1 MKKLKDKLKS
11 VETELKKNNEKVAK
25 LEAEVQ
31 DIHQKISEKDQ
42 TVSKINKKFNFLK
55 EKVTLLFD
63 LETKLDTIEKRI
75 ESISKISVNTIE
87 NVADSKTLQ
96 KAGSKSAGDT
106 GEIKCDLC
114 EFVAKNK
121 FGLRIHFHKKHST
134 AKFNCFTCDFTC
146 ESHSELVEHNDRY
159 YHSHRITLN
168 KDYEKEI
175 LDEFQQLDDDGFIPH
190 RKLDW

>member
-1 MKKLKDKLKS
+1 MNFARKMPGCGKVTYENETQLVVVGGEDMNGNKLKS

-96 KAGSKSAGDT
+96 KAGSKSAD
-106 GEIKCDLC
+106 
-114 EFVAKNK
+114 
-121 FGLRIHFHKKHST
+121 
-134 AKFNCFTCDFTC
+134 
-146 ESHSELVEHNDRY
+146 
-159 YHSHRITLN
+159 
-168 KDYEKEI
+168 
-175 LDEFQQLDDDGFIPH
+175 P
-190 RKLDW
+190 